1 VVANAAAGFEFSI
14 LRVAAEDKLLAD
26 RASGKGYASP
36 YLSAALAGPSAPAA
50 ATQGAMEEFLTP
62 ETVLAD
68 LRHTAIWG
76 GLDDEGI
83 ARLAHHAL
91 FFAGRGHAALNPLI
105 AAFYPEY
112 AARVADTRRD
122 EVFARIRALVQQG
135 LLRPGVF
142 LHFLCHD
149 PALGIAAAAAR
160 EVASL
165 ALVEEPEGVRGAD
178 WVLKLVVTGSVV
190 NSGAA
195 LGGVLTLGDPAINA
209 KLAVLRAGLA
219 LPWADRALGQMAS
232 CATGYVFAATVEF
245 WLEWLEALVND
256 LPEAGR
262 VFDWAA
268 RALVVQRDAMIEQCV
283 LCDRP
288 ATRER
293 PNGDHGP
300 GELSIAAFAES
311 IGPRLR
317 ALLPAAPRSELLLR
331 AVAAWSGTRH
341 AGHGGP
347 LDDAP
352 A

>member
-1 VVANAAAGFEFSI
+1 M
-14 LRVAAEDKLLAD
+14 
-26 RASGKGYASP
+26 
-36 YLSAALAGPSAPAA
+36 
-50 ATQGAMEEFLTP
+50 TEFLTP

-83 ARLAHHAL
+83 ARLAQHAL
-91 FFAGRGHAALNPLI
+91 FFAGRGHAALNPLL

-112 AARVADTRRD
+112 ANRVAGERRA
-122 EVFARIRALVQQG
+122 EAFARIRSQVHDG

-149 PALGIAAAAAR
+149 PDLEIVSGAAR

-165 ALVEEPEGVRGAD
+165 GLVEEPDGARGAD

-195 LGGVLTLGDPAINA
+195 LGGLLALGDEAVNA
-209 KLAVLRAGLA
+209 KLAVLRSGLA

-232 CATGYVFAATVEF
+232 CTTGCVFAATVTF
-245 WLEWLEALVND
+245 WLEWMELLAAD

-262 VFDWAA
+262 VFDWTAH
-268 RALVVQRDAMIEQCV
+268 ALLVQREAMIEQTILRGRV
-283 LCDRP
+283 P
-288 ATRER
+288 ARER
-293 PNGDHGP
+293 LNGDHGA
-300 GELSIAAFAES
+300 GEVSVATFAES

-317 ALLPAAPRSELLLR
+317 ALAPAARQSEIFLR
-331 AVAAWSGTRH
+331 AVAAWSGTRD
-341 AGHGGP
+341 AGSGVP
-347 LDDAP
+347 LNGAS

>member
-1 VVANAAAGFEFSI
+1 
-14 LRVAAEDKLLAD
+14 
-26 RASGKGYASP
+26 
-36 YLSAALAGPSAPAA
+36 
-50 ATQGAMEEFLTP
+50 MEEFLTP

-112 AARVADTRRD
+112 ASRVADQRRE
-122 EVFARIRALVQQG
+122 EVFARIRGQVHEG

-149 PALGIAAAAAR
+149 PDLGIVSAAAR
-160 EVASL
+160 EAASL
-165 ALVEEPEGVRGAD
+165 GLVEEPDGARGAD

-195 LGGVLTLGDPAINA
+195 LGGLLALGDEAVNT

-232 CATGYVFAATVEF
+232 CTTGYAFAATVEF
-245 WLEWLEALVND
+245 WLEWIETLAAE
-256 LPEAGR
+256 LPESAR

-268 RALVVQRDAMIEQCV
+268 RALLAQREAMIEQTI
-283 LCDRP
+283 LRGRSP
-288 ATRER
+288 ARER
-293 PNGDHGP
+293 PNGDHGA
-300 GELSIAAFAES
+300 GELSVAAFAES

-317 ALLPAAPRSELLLR
+317 ALVPAARHSETFLR
-331 AVAAWSGTRH
+331 AVAAWTGARDVSSGV
-341 AGHGGP
+341 P
-347 LDDAP
+347 LNGAS